1 LYPDR
6 EGVDKCYLLVEHV
19 RLLAVYVETV
29 ASVSVSTQIRS
40 YHAGNVEVPDFSY
53 YR

>member
-1 LYPDR
+1 
-6 EGVDKCYLLVEHV
+6 
-19 RLLAVYVETV
+19 VETV

-53 YR
+53 YRYEIFFHWLKKM